1 MVRTSITVRLLSLA
15 ALGVILSGCVGASN
29 TGATPATTRATIVES
44 TPVEASTTRPAE
56 QHAGHEPAVQSEEA
70 HGGHHPVV
78 GEYQEE
84 IPSVSVAT
92 VNADDFKTAN
102 PNRLEYRF
110 ISPSGNLNC
119 GFDFYDG
126 WDTVGCQSRDVP
138 KPENSAVYGVGQC
151 SNPGAIA
158 EVTGAQHTCFPDG
171 LFVDKDALVLE
182 YGQTISV
189 GNLSC
194 TSDVTGMT
202 CFYVSHG
209 FAIAREAVVLF

>member
-84 IPSVSVAT
+84 FPSVSVAT
-92 VNADDFKTAN
+92 VDAEDFRQGTEQHV
-102 PNRLEYRF
+102 LYRF
-110 ISPSGNLNC
+110 LSPSGNLHC
-119 GFDFYDG
+119 GFNFYDWG
-126 WDTVGCQSRDVP
+126 SEVGCQSPDVP
-138 KPENSAVYGVGQC
+138 KPEQAAAHGGHC
-151 SNPGAIA
+151 WGAGAIA
-158 EVTGAQHTCFPDG
+158 TVSGTRHTCFHDG
-171 LFVDKDALVLE
+171 QFVGQDARILE

-189 GNLSC
+189 GDLSC

-209 FAIAREAVVLF
+209 FAISREAVVLF